1 MVENKDHR
9 ANLTKERGEP
19 VHKLKQVDFSPAGED
34 WNRKYH
40 TYLVREIEE
49 ALSYEERMLSYL
61 HVPQPADMPGIDPG
75 LIMHHLNVKVSSKEA
90 YSLIA
95 RKPYSERTFLAYL
108 FSCWIA

>member
-40 TYLVREIEE
+40 TYIVREIEE
-49 ALSYEERMLSYL
+49 ALSYEERILSYL
-61 HVPQPADMPGIDPG
+61 HVPQRICQ
-75 LIMHHLNVKVSSKEA
+75 E
-90 YSLIA
+90 
-95 RKPYSERTFLAYL
+95 
-108 FSCWIA
+108 